1 MFDLYY
7 KKNENQG
14 VFEDLEKQ
22 EGMEKLQNY
31 VPIYKNF
38 FGQTGVELINLNHRF
53 HLMNLTER
61 TGRARYD
68 CRVSGAAEPLKRKVF
83 LKFSPLLDPVK
94 YMVGKYKDLTEEER
108 IAMPRAD
115 GEGPAQRK
123 VCDPNN
129 SAYVDAF
136 FSYLTSQAYHR
147 HNVTNAI
154 DFFGSFL
161 GVQKRFLFNA
171 VDDLEYILESDYYRE
186 NEGRLFELAEFDQ
199 MLLAEGSTRHNK
211 RKLAIGLTAANIEA
225 AELPKDQFE
234 GLFSPEQSTDVV
246 APTQELVFESE
257 YRGPSSRRTDSLC
270 SSRSSHT
277 SASDNESTAGS
288 MDAQLESDNE
298 DRNNLSISDTES
310 MDSLSSFGSDIEL
323 QATLYDFP
331 VQVICLE
338 AMEDT
343 LDSLLAEEKEM
354 DDDEWRSCLMQV
366 IMTLLAYQKM
376 FNFTHNDLHTNNIMF
391 RPTEKPFLYYRFES
405 RYYKVP
411 TYGRLFKIIDFG
423 RAIYKY
429 KGHTICSDSYHP
441 KGDAASQY
449 NCEPYI
455 NPNKPRLE
463 PNPSFDLCRLGCSLY
478 DYFIED
484 PADELIGEP
493 IAALIKSWCMDDKGR
508 NILYKNNGEERYPD
522 FKLYKMI
529 ARTVHKHTPK
539 AQVIHPVFNRY
550 VATRKKLPRKPKLI
564 DIDTLPCYTGST

>member
-22 EGMEKLQNY
+22 EGMEKLQDY

-38 FGQTGVELINLNHRF
+38 FGQTGVDLINLNHRF
-53 HLMNLTER
+53 HLLNLTER
-61 TGRARYD
+61 AGRARYA
-68 CRVSGAAEPLKRKVF
+68 CRVSGAAQPLPKKTF

-94 YMVGKYKDLTEEER
+94 YMVGKYKELTEEER
-108 IAMPRAD
+108 TAMPTVN

-136 FSYLTSQAYHR
+136 FSYLTSQAYHH

-186 NEGRLFELAEFDQ
+186 NEGQLFELAEFDQ
-199 MLLAEGSTRHNK
+199 MLLAEDSTRHNK
-211 RKLAIGLTAANIEA
+211 RKIAIGVPAGHVETVEVP
-225 AELPKDQFE
+225 EGQFE
-234 GLFSPEQSTDVV
+234 GLFTPVQDTNVEIL
-246 APTQELVFESE
+246 PQELIFESE
-257 YRGPSSRRTDSLC
+257 HRGTSSRRTDSLC

-277 SASDNESTAGS
+277 SASDNESLDGS
-288 MDAQLESDNE
+288 MDGQIDSENEEHES
-298 DRNNLSISDTES
+298 LSDGASV
-310 MDSLSSFGSDIEL
+310 DSLSSFGSDIEL
-323 QATLYDFP
+323 QATLYNFP

-338 AMEDT
+338 AMDDT
-343 LDSLLAEEKEM
+343 LDSLLAEDNEM
-354 DDDEWRSCLMQV
+354 DDDEWRSCLIQV

-376 FNFTHNDLHTNNIMF
+376 FDFTHNDLHTNNIMF
-391 RPTEKPFLYYRFES
+391 CSTEKQFLYYRLES

-484 PADELIGEP
+484 LDDDLIGEP

-529 ARTVHKHTPK
+529 ARTVHNHTPK
-539 AQVIHPVFNRY
+539 SQVIRPVFNRY
-550 VATRKKLPRKPKLI
+550 VVTRKKLPRKPKLI
-564 DIDTLPCYTGST
+564 DIDTLPCYTGK